1 MQNNYIKIKSELND
15 MNIYNNELKV
25 AIENLESSN
34 QTYIKELDELK
45 DEHSQCTIKINSST
59 TEKEQ

>member
-1 MQNNYIKIKSELND
+1 LQNNYIKIKSELND

>member
-1 MQNNYIKIKSELND
+1 